1 VKGSS
6 KYTLATITV
15 VKSFKVQFPCLTKW
29 SIAPENVL
37 EGFVE
42 LKSLERKSKVKKY
55 KNDLKNFKIKR

>member
-15 VKSFKVQFPCLTKW
+15 VKSFKVQCPCLTKW

-37 EGFVE
+37 EGLVE
-42 LKSLERKSKVKKY
+42 QKSLERKSKVKK
-55 KNDLKNFKIKR
+55 I